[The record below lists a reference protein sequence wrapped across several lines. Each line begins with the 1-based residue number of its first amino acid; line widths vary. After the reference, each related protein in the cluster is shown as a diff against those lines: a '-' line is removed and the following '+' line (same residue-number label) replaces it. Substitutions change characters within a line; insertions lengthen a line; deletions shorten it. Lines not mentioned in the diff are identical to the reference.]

1 MSTPGQART
10 PETPDA
16 TGPSGAPGHRARPP
30 RPGRDDSPDRLYTVT
45 GGRSR
50 AHSDAFDLVTLVV
63 AECEPAPGMQSEH
76 AAILRMCDYPIAVV
90 EIAAEL
96 ALPVGI
102 TRILLADLLDTGRIS
117 ARHPRPAPDS
127 AQLPEPELLEQ
138 VLVGLRN
145 L

>member
-1 MSTPGQART
+1 MS
-10 PETPDA
+10 
-16 TGPSGAPGHRARPP
+16 

-50 AHSDAFDLVTLVV
+50 SGPDNPFDLVTLVV
-63 AECEPAPGMQSEH
+63 AECDPVPGMQSEH
-76 AAILRMCDYPIAVV
+76 AAILRLTERPTAVV

-96 ALPVGI
+96 KLPVSI
-102 TRILLADLLDTGRIS
+102 TRILLADLQASGRVS
-117 ARHPRPAPDS
+117 ARHPRRAAVPD
-127 AQLPEPELLEQ
+127 PDILEQ

>member
-1 MSTPGQART
+1 MT
-10 PETPDA
+10 
-16 TGPSGAPGHRARPP
+16 PP

-50 AHSDAFDLVTLVV
+50 SNAVDTFDLVTLIVG
-63 AECEPAPGMQSEH
+63 ECDPVPGMQSEH
-76 AAILRMCDYPIAVV
+76 VTILRLCARPTAVV
-90 EIAAEL
+90 EIAAHL
-96 ALPVGI
+96 QLPVSI

-117 ARHPRPAPDS
+117 ARHPRTARAADRLPD
-127 AQLPEPELLEQ
+127 PDILEQ